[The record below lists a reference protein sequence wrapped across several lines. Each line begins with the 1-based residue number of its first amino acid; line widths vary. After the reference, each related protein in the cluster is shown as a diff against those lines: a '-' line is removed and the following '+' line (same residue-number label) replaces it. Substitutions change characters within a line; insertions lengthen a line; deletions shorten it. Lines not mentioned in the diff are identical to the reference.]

1 MDRIV
6 TYLLLGEE
14 RRATVKDA
22 ATDEEAK
29 AAVIADIS
37 KSLQFIH
44 VAAVPSKP
52 KRNIFETYVDGFRVF
67 AQKLIPTQ

>member
-1 MDRIV
+1 MDREV

-14 RRATVKDA
+14 RRAIVKDA
-22 ATDEEAK
+22 ATNDEAK

-44 VAAVPSKP
+44 AVPVKP
-52 KRNIFETYVDGFRVF
+52 QRRKSLFSTYADGFLNRL
-67 AQKLIPTQ
+67 QKLVPAQ